1 MNKKKRIEKIKL
13 ARLRVLLMVAI
24 RERSGEVIA
33 LPRASV
39 KPIILKKNFEKILDN
54 INGINLTGFFTRF

>member
-1 MNKKKRIEKIKL
+1 MELGVSMNKKKRIEKIKL

-24 RERSGEVIA
+24 RERSGEVVA

-39 KPIILKKNFEKILDN
+39 KPSILKKF
-54 INGINLTGFFTRF
+54 